1 MKTLFLGLVLGIGL
15 LIAGAYLY
23 FSLGYAPVATSA
35 PPLPFEKKMAS
46 MALHARLAKEAP
58 SGVPVSADET
68 NLIAGAQLY
77 REYCAVCHGL
87 TGLPETAITRGMFP
101 KPPQFFQGHGV
112 TDDPV
117 GETYWVV
124 KNGIRLTGMPAFG
137 PSLSEQQL
145 WQVSLL
151 LAHADKLP
159 PGAQKVL
166 VGAPATGQSK
176 PN

>member
-87 TGLPETAITRGMFP
+87 TRLPETAITRGMFP

-124 KNGIRLTGMPAFG
+124 KNGIRRNR
-137 PSLSEQQL
+137 
-145 WQVSLL
+145 
-151 LAHADKLP
+151 K
-159 PGAQKVL
+159 
-166 VGAPATGQSK
+166 
-176 PN
+176 